1 MEQDYQERKKK
12 KKKQCA
18 LAGLV
23 RGGFAA
29 FLMHGDDS
37 LPL

>member
-1 MEQDYQERKKK
+1 MELDYQERKKK
-12 KKKQCA
+12 KKQRA

-29 FLMHGDDS
+29 FLVH
-37 LPL
+37 

>member
-1 MEQDYQERKKK
+1 MEQDYQERKKT
-12 KKKQCA
+12 QRA

-29 FLMHGDDS
+29 FLMH
-37 LPL
+37 

>member
-1 MEQDYQERKKK
+1 MEQDYQERKKM
-12 KKKQCA
+12 QRA

>member
-12 KKKQCA
+12 MQHA

-29 FLMHGDDS
+29 FLVQGDDS

>member
-1 MEQDYQERKKK
+1 MEQDYQES

-18 LAGLV
+18 LASLV

-29 FLMHGDDS
+29 FLMQGDDS

>member
-12 KKKQCA
+12 KTQHA

>member
-12 KKKQCA
+12 TKQCA